1 MKPNPFQNKTAG
13 RSGSPEAKRHFKRY
27 QPLPM
32 LDFPRPAR
40 EDKAPGPTAPS
51 PFSTQTAA
59 AQAHASIQKPTN
71 NIMKTKM
78 LITLCL
84 SLLTGVIQAAPLTV
98 AVYDFKGDAEAAT
111 YGNNVTT
118 LVTADLTTETNLVM
132 LERSDLNKVLN
143 EQSFGFSGMVNADAA
158 AKIGQITGVKVLIAG
173 QVIRTGNNRLVIV
186 ANIIGTETARLFA
199 AKVEGAADNLLAL
212 TDDLSRKIARTI
224 CEQATNLVA
233 PPVESRDERVAR
245 IIKSIEGTNRPS
257 VLVNINA
264 YNEHGDQWR
273 ENISSGEL
281 GAVLL
286 KAGFKVM
293 NDNSEQKPDILITG
307 LASGGAGPAHGGLFS
322 SGGFIEVTVQ
332 DRRSGRIVSYDHQGD
347 TVTDV
352 AQALAG
358 AACSVK
364 IADELAE
371 RILPLLAK

>member
-1 MKPNPFQNKTAG
+1 
-13 RSGSPEAKRHFKRY
+13 
-27 QPLPM
+27 
-32 LDFPRPAR
+32 
-40 EDKAPGPTAPS
+40 
-51 PFSTQTAA
+51 
-59 AQAHASIQKPTN
+59 
-71 NIMKTKM
+71 MKTK
-78 LITLCL
+78 IPF
-84 SLLTGVIQAAPLTV
+84 LLALLLAGVLAHAAPQPSLTV
-98 AVYDFKGDAEAAT
+98 AVYDFKGDGEAAT

-173 QVIRTGNNRLVIV
+173 QVIRTGNNHLVIV
-186 ANIIGTETARLFA
+186 ANIIGTETARLYA

-224 CEQATNLVA
+224 SEQAGNLVA
-233 PPVESRDERVAR
+233 TPVESRDERVAR

-257 VLVNINA
+257 VSVNINA

-273 ENISSGEL
+273 DNISSGEL

-286 KAGFKVM
+286 KVGFKVM

-307 LASGGAGPAHGGLFS
+307 LASGGGGPAHGGLFS
-322 SGGFIEVTVQ
+322 CSGFIEVTVQ

-364 IADELAE
+364 IADELAA

>member
-1 MKPNPFQNKTAG
+1 MKIKMFFTLWLALLAG
-13 RSGSPEAKRHFKRY
+13 
-27 QPLPM
+27 
-32 LDFPRPAR
+32 
-40 EDKAPGPTAPS
+40 
-51 PFSTQTAA
+51 
-59 AQAHASIQKPTN
+59 SIT
-71 NIMKTKM
+71 
-78 LITLCL
+78 
-84 SLLTGVIQAAPLTV
+84 QAAPLTV
-98 AVYDFKGDAEAAT
+98 AVYDFKGDGEAAA

-143 EQSFGFSGMVNADAA
+143 EQSFDFSGMVNADAA

-186 ANIIGTETARLFA
+186 ANIIGTETARLYA
-199 AKVEGAADNLLAL
+199 AKVEGGADNLLAL

-224 CEQATNLVA
+224 SEQAGNLVA

-257 VLVNINA
+257 VSVNINA

-273 ENISSGEL
+273 ENVSSGEL
-281 GAVLL
+281 GAILL

-307 LASGGAGPAHGGLFS
+307 LASGGGGSVHGGLFS
-322 SGGFIEVTVQ
+322 NSGFIEVTVQ
-332 DRRSGRIVSYDHQGD
+332 DRRSGRIVCYDHQGN

-352 AQALAG
+352 SQSLAWT
-358 AACSVK
+358 ACAVK
-364 IADELAE
+364 NADELAA